1 MDKADLL
8 KELTEKRYDYFA
20 SIGLSPVKCR
30 QLVIE
35 QKQVWQKLTE
45 EELADILARGEYSS

>member
-8 KELTEKRYDYFA
+8 KELAEKRYDYFA

-35 QKQVWQKLTE
+35 KKQVWQKLTE